1 MQGRNKHAVAIAAM
15 SIATAAAP
23 PDQHHSERST
33 RSRATWLSNVRHKHL
48 AAIPALAALALAA
61 TSPLALAQT
70 PSAVTSKPAPTAA
83 FTVTTGPNLAR
94 SCIFVAIFRAEGSVA
109 AAGTSITQYAWSF
122 GNGNSRVTTT
132 PQAFQGYAPGSYDV
146 TLTVTDSDGQ
156 SASTSRI
163 VSGTYP
169 ASMWVLCHG
178 R

>member
-1 MQGRNKHAVAIAAM
+1 MKGSIAA
-15 SIATAAAP
+15 AAAP
-23 PDQHHSERST
+23 PDQLHSESST
-33 RSRATWLSNVRHKHL
+33 MSRPTWLSNIRHKRL
-48 AAIPALAALALAA
+48 AVVPALTALALAA
-61 TSPLALAQT
+61 TSPFASAQT
-70 PSAVTSKPAPTAA
+70 PSAVTSNPAPTAA

-94 SCIFVAIFRAEGSVA
+94 SCIFVAIFRAGGSVA
-109 AAGTSITQYAWSF
+109 PAGTSITQYAWRF
-122 GNGNSRVTTT
+122 GNGNSLVTTS

-169 ASMWVLCHG
+169 ASMWALCHG

>member
-1 MQGRNKHAVAIAAM
+1 MKRSIAA
-15 SIATAAAP
+15 AAAP
-23 PDQHHSERST
+23 PDQHHSESST
-33 RSRATWLSNVRHKHL
+33 MSRATWLPNVRRKRL
-48 AAIPALAALALAA
+48 AVIPALAVFALGV
-61 TSPLALAQT
+61 TSPLASAQT
-70 PSAVTSKPAPTAA
+70 PPAVTSNPAPTAA

-94 SCIFVAIFRAEGSVA
+94 SCIFVAIFRADSSA
-109 AAGTSITQYAWSF
+109 PAGTSITQYAWSF
-122 GNGNSRVTTT
+122 GNGNSLVTTS
-132 PQAFQGYAPGSYDV
+132 PQAIQGYPPGSYDV